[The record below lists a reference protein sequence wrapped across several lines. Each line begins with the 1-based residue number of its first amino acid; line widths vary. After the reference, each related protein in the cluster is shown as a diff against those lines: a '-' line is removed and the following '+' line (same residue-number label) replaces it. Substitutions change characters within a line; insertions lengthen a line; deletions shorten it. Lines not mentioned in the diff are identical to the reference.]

1 MTIRLVAFDLDDTL
15 ALSKTAIEPQ
25 MAAALTRLLGV
36 CDVAI
41 ISGGAWPQFDRQ
53 VLEKLPKQADLGRLH
68 ILPTCGMRYRRFV
81 DGEWRDVYQHFLS
94 DDEKTAA
101 IASVTKR
108 AKQLGAWE
116 PDAKLAGQRIEDRG
130 SQITYSALGQ
140 LATPADKSAWDPTGA
155 KRHALRD
162 AVAAD
167 LPGLAV
173 AAGGSTSIDIT
184 RLGVDK
190 AYGMASLAEVT
201 GIPLSDMV
209 FVGDRTEPG
218 GNDYPVVALGVTTM
232 TVTGWRDTLGVIDG
246 ICKQLE
252 VR

>member
-1 MTIRLVAFDLDDTL
+1 MTTRLVAFDLDDTL
-15 ALSKTAIEPQ
+15 ALSKTAIEPS
-25 MAAALTRLLGV
+25 MAAALTRLLAV
-36 CDVAI
+36 CEVGI
-41 ISGGAWPQFDRQ
+41 ISGGAWPQFDKQ
-53 VLEKLPKQADLGRLH
+53 VLEKLPAGADLSHLH
-68 ILPTCGMRYRRFV
+68 ILPTCGMRYRRYEA
-81 DGEWRDVYQHFLS
+81 GQWRDVYQHLLT
-94 DDEKTAA
+94 DEEKATA
-101 IASVTKR
+101 IAAVTKR

-116 PDAKLAGQRIEDRG
+116 PDAKLAGERIEDRG

-140 LATPADKSAWDPTGA
+140 LASPAAKSAWDPTGA

-190 AYGMASLAEVT
+190 AYGMKSLADVT
-201 GIPLSDMV
+201 GIPLDDMV

-218 GNDYPVVALGVTTM
+218 GNDYPVVELGVATI
-232 TVTGWRDTLGVIDG
+232 TVKGWRDTLVVIDD
-246 ICKQLE
+246 IAKQLE
-252 VR
+252 ER